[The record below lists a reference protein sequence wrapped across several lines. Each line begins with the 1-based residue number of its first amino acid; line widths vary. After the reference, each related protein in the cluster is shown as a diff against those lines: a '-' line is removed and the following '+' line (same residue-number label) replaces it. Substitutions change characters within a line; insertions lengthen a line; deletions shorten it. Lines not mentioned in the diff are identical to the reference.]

1 MAVFD
6 SLHITAVAEA
16 GAALLP
22 VSQILTLLAL
32 PLALLL
38 AAFEWWHFRGTD
50 VFELKDSLASVVM
63 GAAYILVAEGFVV
76 IAVVVPVFEWLYQYR
91 LMTQAI
97 SPLSLLVLFLVVDLC
112 FYLFHL
118 AAHRVRFMWGV
129 HEVHHASEHFNYTV
143 AFRQSI
149 LYAFVG
155 VYAFFIP
162 AVLLGFPPEW
172 VLGTLAVNLLYQLLM
187 HTQWVGRLPAP
198 VEWLFNTPSNH
209 SVHHAR
215 NPRYVDRNMGGVLM
229 IWDHLFGTY
238 AAEDPAEP
246 PDYGVVSQ
254 IDKPPSYN
262 PVVLTFREY
271 ASIIADMARPGPL
284 AQRLKHLWGPPEW
297 VRPTVSLAAGTARK
311 REGPADAESI
321 PYGVLNPAG
330 RRGASS

>member
-1 MAVFD
+1 V
-6 SLHITAVAEA
+6 
-16 GAALLP
+16 ALLP

-38 AAFEWWHFRGTD
+38 AAFEWWHFRGTE

-76 IAVVVPVFEWLYQYR
+76 IAVVVPVFEWLFQYR
-91 LMTQAI
+91 LMTQVI

-162 AVLLGFPPEW
+162 AVLLGFPAEW
-172 VLGTLAVNLLYQLLM
+172 VLGTLAVNLLYQLLN

-238 AAEDPAEP
+238 AAEDPEEP

-262 PVVLTFREY
+262 PAILTFREY
-271 ASIIADMARPGPL
+271 ASIIADMAEPGPL

-297 VRPTVSLAAGTARK
+297 VRPTAPSAAGTARK
-311 REGPADAESI
+311 REGPADAGSVS
-321 PYGVLNPAG
+321 YGALNPAD
-330 RRGASS
+330 RRRASP